1 MELKNYR
8 IQVGIPF
15 PSAVRTAATGEEKIQ
30 YVSERMERKKM
41 YSSVFPAAGMEI
53 CWICIWI
60 RKPDMSESIAINVHM
75 QI

>member
-1 MELKNYR
+1 MELRNYR

-15 PSAVRTAATGEEKIQ
+15 PSAVRTAATGEEKIR

>member
-15 PSAVRTAATGEEKIQ
+15 PSAVRTAAIGEEKIQ

>member
-1 MELKNYR
+1 MELRNYR

>member
-15 PSAVRTAATGEEKIQ
+15 PSAVRIVATGEEKIQ

-41 YSSVFPAAGMEI
+41 YSSVSHAAGMEI

-60 RKPDMSESIAINVHM
+60 RKPDMSEPIVINVHM
-75 QI
+75 QF